1 MRFPDV
7 VLHFFSRSLGPGL
20 LETFVS
26 DYTSL
31 WIYDCGT
38 LSSCKP
44 LSSGKLSKFC
54 PYISSKFMLHACH
67 CLFLDDGRLRQRN
80 LVWMLVTPDP
90 GRNCFL
96 GFCSSSW
103 KPFKYLLDHKMIKL
117 YVTLQCSR
125 HGSQM
130 LNIGPQK
137 EKRHYLCAILCKELS
152 KSNWNRC
159 PKRNFE
165 QVIFPQRNFS
175 LLFLVFFSLA
185 TIWAC

>member
-7 VLHFFSRSLGPGL
+7 VLHFFNRSLGPGL

-31 WIYDCGT
+31 SIYDCGT
-38 LSSCKP
+38 LSSGKP

-96 GFCSSSW
+96 GFCSSTW

-137 EKRHYLCAILCKELS
+137 EKRHFVQYYVRSWAKVIEIGAQKGILNKLFFLKEIS
-152 KSNWNRC
+152 VYY
-159 PKRNFE
+159 F
-165 QVIFPQRNFS
+165 
-175 LLFLVFFSLA
+175 
-185 TIWAC
+185 